1 MKIPCIKKL
10 VDNYSPDELK
20 AAEEAILE
28 EQNPA
33 IEVEGEDEGEKL
45 THVMAARFIKQE
57 MQDKAVDYMTALRTY
72 SSRVRSSIS

>member
-1 MKIPCIKKL
+1 MKIPSIKKL
-10 VDNYSPDELK
+10 VDNFSLSELA
-20 AAEEAILE
+20 AAELAILE

-57 MQDKAVDYMTALRTY
+57 MQEKAVDYMTALRTY
-72 SSRVRSSIS
+72 SGRVRSSIS